1 MNSRDPSKSVGH
13 PYALVGVSVRYSSL
27 KPMHSKGRVI
37 SKPMRV
43 AGSKSGEVGRGW
55 PAQGAQLTYNDTRL
69 EEENPRGN
77 A

>member
-1 MNSRDPSKSVGH
+1 MP
-13 PYALVGVSVRYSSL
+13 
-27 KPMHSKGRVI
+27 SKGRVI